1 MRRLRRSGTY
11 ARAVRYAVTQTALVC
26 TVACW
31 KSARGRVAR
40 SAYGWGTL
48 WALAISI
55 SLLAGAIAFRP
66 STHHQPVAGWGA
78 IPLNRATMVLIPLA
92 NGPIQGRTMPLLAGI
107 SITTTQIGNTIP
119 QENVL
124 SVPTGAAN

>member
-1 MRRLRRSGTY
+1 
-11 ARAVRYAVTQTALVC
+11 
-26 TVACW
+26 
-31 KSARGRVAR
+31 
-40 SAYGWGTL
+40 
-48 WALAISI
+48 
-55 SLLAGAIAFRP
+55 
-66 STHHQPVAGWGA
+66 
-78 IPLNRATMVLIPLA
+78 MVLIPLA